1 IIIDN
6 VYCDVQR
13 GLSPNAD
20 GKNDTFD
27 LSNLDVRKLSIYNRY
42 GQEEYHFNGDYT
54 DQWGG
59 INDKGDELPTGT
71 YFYMFE
77 RSNGEAKTGWIYINR
92 QE

>member
-6 VYCDVQR
+6 VFCDVQR
-13 GLSPNAD
+13 GLSPNND
-20 GKNDTFD
+20 GRNDSFD

-42 GQEEYHFNGDYT
+42 GQEVYHFNGAYT

-59 INDKGDELPTGT
+59 NADSGDELPTGT

-77 RSNGEAKTGWIYINR
+77 RNTGEAKTGWIYINR
-92 QE
+92 QD